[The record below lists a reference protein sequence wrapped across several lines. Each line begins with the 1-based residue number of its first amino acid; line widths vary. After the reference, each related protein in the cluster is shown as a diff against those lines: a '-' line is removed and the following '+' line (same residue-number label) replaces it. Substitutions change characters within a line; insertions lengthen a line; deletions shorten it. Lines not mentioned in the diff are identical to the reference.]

1 MFRANSFA
9 ILKEELNRL
18 LTEQDTRKEAAKMF
32 NGVGHSTRAAVM
44 KFLKCA
50 SLAVFPRQ
58 RVTRCAL
65 KYHSSHSH
73 LCARARRCEE
83 VGGREPLRQPR
94 TRRDSHTIVAPT
106 RARSRSTSL
115 SIYLSCKVRDLRNV
129 CVSCP

>member
-50 SLAVFPRQ
+50 SLALFPRQ

-83 VGGREPLRQPR
+83 VCGREPLRRPR
-94 TRRDSHTIVAPT
+94 TRRDSHTILAPT
-106 RARSRSTSL
+106 RARSRSTNL
-115 SIYLSCKVRDLRNV
+115 SISPGYSISPV
-129 CVSCP
+129 